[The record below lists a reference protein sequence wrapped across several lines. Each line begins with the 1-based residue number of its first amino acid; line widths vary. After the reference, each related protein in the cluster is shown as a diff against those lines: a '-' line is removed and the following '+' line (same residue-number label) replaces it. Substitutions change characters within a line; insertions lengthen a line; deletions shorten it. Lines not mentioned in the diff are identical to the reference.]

1 MMMRKIFSFILALFL
16 LIGCAGETEE
26 QSIPTQNEDNE
37 VLKLEEIIT
46 SNEIIL
52 DITDEQKNS
61 LNEEI
66 CKISLPLILSD
77 NAEAKAFNEQMNEL
91 YNMAKE
97 TTVYEEDGTLLTAHF
112 IWNEVY
118 LNTEVISILIH
129 QKPMQW

>member
-1 MMMRKIFSFILALFL
+1 MMRKIFSFILTLFF
-16 LIGCAGETEE
+16 LIGCAGETDE

-37 VLKLEEIIT
+37 ILKLEELIT
-46 SNEIIL
+46 INEIIL

-61 LNEEI
+61 LNEDI

-97 TTVYEEDGTLLTAHF
+97 NDRLRRR
-112 IWNEVY
+112 WNA
-118 LNTEVISILIH
+118 IH
-129 QKPMQW
+129 RSLHLE